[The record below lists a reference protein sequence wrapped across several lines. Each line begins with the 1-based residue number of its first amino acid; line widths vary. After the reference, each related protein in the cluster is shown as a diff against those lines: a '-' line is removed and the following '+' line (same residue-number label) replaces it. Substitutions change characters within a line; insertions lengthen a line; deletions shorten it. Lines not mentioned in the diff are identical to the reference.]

1 MNRIVFIIFLLG
13 VTLTFGQSALNNTGN
28 LQLHGNAQLGFHTNW
43 INDAPFETD
52 SGLIGFYGNSFLQ
65 VLGNAAPHLF
75 DMEVFLPN
83 DLFLV
88 NSINV
93 ANNVNFIEGNVASP
107 LIDQTVYLNFEQ
119 EAFFSGEEDT
129 SKITG
134 FAAIRDKSDFSFPVG
149 DREQLR
155 PLLINSDGN
164 NELALCAYLFE
175 NPSNP
180 ASLSEAFDTDTKV
193 NNIGDISTNEFW
205 ILQTN
210 VPSTVTISWNQRSGL
225 GNLANTLDDIILV
238 GWSKSSS
245 QWIAIGNTGISGD
258 LEQGF
263 LISEKFVPNDFGAL
277 TFGTIPLPTDTFAVN
292 NPTLGNYFISP
303 DGDGI
308 NDFLVFDDLEGT
320 GPNFVVIYNKFGQ
333 KVFELSNYTNE
344 FNGVS
349 NTNNVVLNRDIGLPE
364 GVYYYIV
371 DLPEQELEYQGFFFL
386 DR

>member
-1 MNRIVFIIFLLG
+1 
-13 VTLTFGQSALNNTGN
+13 
-28 LQLHGNAQLGFHTNW
+28 
-43 INDAPFETD
+43 
-52 SGLIGFYGNSFLQ
+52 IGFYGENELQ
-65 VLGNAAPHLF
+65 VLGDAPPHLF

-83 DLFLV
+83 LFLQNALHV
-88 NSINV
+88 N
-93 ANNVNFIEGNVASP
+93 NNVNFIAGNVASDLTNP
-107 LIDQTVYLNFEQ
+107 IVYLNFEQ
-119 EAFFSGEEDT
+119 DAFFTGENDT

-134 FAAIRDKSDFSFPVG
+134 FAAIRDKRDFSFPVG
-149 DREQLR
+149 DGEQLR
-155 PLLINSDGN
+155 PLLINSDAN

-263 LISEKFVPNDFGAL
+263 LISEKFVPNDFAAL

-320 GPNFVVIYNKFGQ
+320 GANFVVIYNKFGQ

-349 NTNNVVLNRDIGLPE
+349 NTNNFVLNRDIGLPE